1 MDLDREIQKIK
12 GYKTWDVK
20 RKVDTLLRIDAEAYT
35 NLGRD
40 SKTAEKKR
48 VRSNSRKIYTAIAE
62 ISPID
67 GYLLEAHMREKDMTI
82 KLDS

>member
-20 RKVDTLLRIDAEAYT
+20 RKVDALLKIDAEAYT

-40 SKTAEKKR
+40 SKTSEKKK

-82 KLDS
+82 QLDS